1 MCNTVE
7 ELSRKN
13 EETQQ
18 KEITVSLSE
27 NQSEFPK
34 TVHMVT
40 SICNFCIKSSG
51 IKSYSEESSSEWC
64 FFDVWN
70 GLFTRWSNTTAMS
83 GITSFTADGKLP
95 QARTLYVWHNY
106 PYCVS
111 VLCKYLITV
120 PSTPIPG
127 RSSLPDLSCP

>member
-1 MCNTVE
+1 ME

-51 IKSYSEESSSEWC
+51 IKSYSEESSSE
-64 FFDVWN
+64 
-70 GLFTRWSNTTAMS
+70 
-83 GITSFTADGKLP
+83 
-95 QARTLYVWHNY
+95 
-106 PYCVS
+106 
-111 VLCKYLITV
+111 
-120 PSTPIPG
+120 
-127 RSSLPDLSCP
+127 